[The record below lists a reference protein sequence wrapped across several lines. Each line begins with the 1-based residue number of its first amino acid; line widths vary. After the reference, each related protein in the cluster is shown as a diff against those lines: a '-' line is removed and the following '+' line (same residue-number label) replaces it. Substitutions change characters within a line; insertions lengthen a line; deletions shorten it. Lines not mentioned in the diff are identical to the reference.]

1 MVAAVAMAPSAIDP
15 CISDTLKCTAVLAT
29 VAVASTAA
37 VIIAPTES
45 TGTELASDERVDGAI
60 TIVV

>member
-1 MVAAVAMAPSAIDP
+1 MVAAVAMAPSAKDP
-15 CISDTLKCTAVLAT
+15 LCISDTAT

-37 VIIAPTES
+37 VITAPTES
-45 TGTELASDERVDGAI
+45 TGTELDSDERVVGAI